1 MRTQLRTH
9 GATASESIGFVARRA
24 RHRLIPPPPKFVN
37 RRSSG
42 SDGAVTGSGW
52 LLLSVAT
59 DCASWELTVNQVPR
73 ARRRGRQ
80 GSISGSCTRLA
91 DRVHS
96 ALERPDQ
103 NALAVAP
110 TLLHSL
116 KYNLAATPVM
126 VDAGPWWRAF

>member
-1 MRTQLRTH
+1 MAHNPKVVGSNPTP
-9 GATASESIGFVARRA
+9 ATKIRKS
-24 RHRLIPPPPKFVN
+24 
-37 RRSSG
+37 
-42 SDGAVTGSGW
+42 AVSRVGWCGQASGW

-59 DCASWELTVNQVPR
+59 DGASWELTVNQVPR

-80 GSISGSCTRLA
+80 ESISGPCTRLA

-96 ALERPDQ
+96 ALGRPDQ

-116 KYNLAATPVM
+116 RHNLDATPVM